1 MKKLFRWTGI
11 SLAALTGLILVAYLA
26 VYVLSERELTRT
38 WPTPHP
44 AIPVPADDGSIA
56 EGQRLALT
64 RGCFTC
70 HGEALEGKVLFDQP
84 MLGTLVAPNL
94 GGITQKYDDA
104 TLAGVIRNGVR
115 PDGHSMMV
123 MPSMAL
129 GMLDD
134 ADLGR
139 LVAYLHTVPSQPGP
153 AASVTL
159 GPLGRIG
166 IVSGRFKT
174 MAQTMLDA
182 APPPPATNKDTQLG
196 RYVARSGCAE
206 CHGTDLRGADHGEF
220 IAPTLQIVNAYGP
233 EDFTKL
239 MRSGIALGGRSLD
252 TMAKFASK
260 NLSHLTDAEVASLY
274 AYLHALPDPEV
285 VPGKD

>member
-1 MKKLFRWTGI
+1 MNKFLRWTGI
-11 SLAALTGLILVAYLA
+11 SLATLAGLILVAYLA
-26 VYVLSERELTRT
+26 VYVMSERELNRIY
-38 WPTPHP
+38 P
-44 AIPVPADDGSIA
+44 ARLAAISVPSDAESIA
-56 EGQRLALT
+56 EGHRLAIT

-70 HGEALEGKVLFDQP
+70 HGNALEGNVLFDQP
-84 MLGTLVAPNL
+84 ILGTLVAPNL

-129 GMLDD
+129 GALDD
-134 ADLGR
+134 PDLGR
-139 LVAYLHTVPSQPGP
+139 LIAYLHTVPAQQGP

-159 GPLGRIG
+159 GPLGRVG

-182 APPPPATNKDTQLG
+182 VPPPPATNKDAELG

-220 IAPTLQIVNAYGP
+220 VAPTLQIVNAYGP
-233 EDFTKL
+233 EDFARL
-239 MRSGIALGGRSLD
+239 MRSGIALGGRSLG
-252 TMAKFASK
+252 TMTKFAK
-260 NLSHLTDAEVASLY
+260 VNLSHLTDAEVASLY
-274 AYLHALPDPEV
+274 AYLHALPDNR
-285 VPGKD
+285 